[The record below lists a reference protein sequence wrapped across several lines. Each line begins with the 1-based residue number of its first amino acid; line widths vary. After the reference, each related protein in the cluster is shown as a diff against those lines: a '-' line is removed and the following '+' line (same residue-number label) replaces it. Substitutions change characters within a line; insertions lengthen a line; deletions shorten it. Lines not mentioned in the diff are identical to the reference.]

1 MGPVE
6 LLLVRHGESTG
17 NLARAAAKASGAEL
31 MDVDRRD
38 PDVPLSPLGRRQAA
52 ALGRRLADLPADR
65 RPDAAW
71 SSPYLRATDTAAIA
85 FRTAGIDLPVRRDER
100 LRDRELGILDRLTG
114 PGIAAEHPDEGERWR
129 WHGKFYYRPPGGEAW
144 TDVALRVRSVLCD
157 IDRYCDGARVAVFAH
172 DAVVL
177 LTRYVC
183 EQLTESRLLELA
195 HDLVAN
201 ASLTRLVR
209 EPGSPDWHLA
219 EWNDAS
225 HLAGLDRGD
234 VPGDSDSDNSDDGN
248 SGERGGAV

>member
-17 NLARAAAKASGAEL
+17 NVARAAAKESGAEL

-38 PDVPLSPLGRRQAA
+38 PDVPLSALGRRQAA
-52 ALGRRLADLPADR
+52 ALGRRLAELPPDQ

-71 SSPYLRATDTAAIA
+71 SSPYLRATDTADIA
-85 FRTAGIDLPVRRDER
+85 FRTAGIELPVRRDER

-114 PGIAAEHPDEGERWR
+114 PGIAAEHPDEGDRWR

-144 TDVALRVRSVLCD
+144 TDVALRVRSVLAD
-157 IDRYCDGARVAVFAH
+157 IDRSCDGARVAVFAH

-183 EQLTESRLLELA
+183 EQLSEARLLELA
-195 HDLVAN
+195 RDLVAN
-201 ASLTRLVR
+201 TSVTRLVR
-209 EPGSPDWHLA
+209 EPGSADWRLA
-219 EWNDAS
+219 DWNDTS
-225 HLAGLDRGD
+225 HLAGLDPDAPAG
-234 VPGDSDSDNSDDGN
+234 PGPDASNS
-248 SGERGGAV
+248 SSTEGES